1 MIVFDKETIRII
13 NFIENIT
20 NTNVKDCIIH
30 NNSIYILVDKNS
42 LQKFSSYNIS
52 LLNLLKKVL
61 GRDIEIIPFSSDLR
75 EFLRYLIPYL
85 VNYRIVEN
93 GNKKILEIKVEKMFK
108 GIIIGRNK
116 SKLEL
121 YKKIISRNFKISDVK
136 IL

>member
-1 MIVFDKETIRII
+1 MIIFDKETIRII

-42 LQKFSSYNIS
+42 LQKISSYNIS

-121 YKKIISRNFKISDVK
+121 YKKIISRNFKINDVK

>member
-42 LQKFSSYNIS
+42 LQKISSYNIS

-61 GRDIEIIPFSSDLR
+61 GRNIEIIPFSSDLR

-85 VNYRIVEN
+85 ISYRVVEN

-121 YKKIISRNFKISDVK
+121 YKKIISRNFKINDIK

>member
-42 LQKFSSYNIS
+42 LQKISSYNIS
-52 LLNLLKKVL
+52 LLNLLKKIL

-121 YKKIISRNFKISDVK
+121 YKKIISRNFKINDVK

>member
-121 YKKIISRNFKISDVK
+121 YKKIISRNFKINDVK